1 MNFPFYP
8 CGVLVVLAPQADPDA
23 LLVSAPG
30 PWAAAGRAALLVA
43 GLLVAGYAVRA
54 LGPDML
60 HAVRPTLAGASLLL
74 CGGALLCAVGLPRQ
88 LVAFAGGFA
97 FGALAGGVSAL
108 AAQMCGCMAAFFWA
122 RWLGRDF
129 ARRRLRG
136 RWRTMDRILAAHPF
150 TATLTLR
157 LLPVSNN
164 LLLNLLAGVSGL
176 RAVPFLGATLLG
188 YVPQTAIFA
197 MLGSGVHVQRS
208 VQLGLAA
215 VLFLLAGSLGI
226 FLARR
231 NRGVGFGP
239 A

>member
-1 MNFPFYP
+1 M
-8 CGVLVVLAPQADPDA
+8 LI
-23 LLVSAPG
+23 
-30 PWAAAGRAALLVA
+30 A
-43 GLLVAGYAVRA
+43 GLAVAGYALRA

-60 HAVRPTLAGASLLL
+60 HAVKPTPTGAALLLAG
-74 CGGALLCAVGLPRQ
+74 GTLLCAVGLPRQ

-97 FGALAGGVSAL
+97 FGALAGGAL
-108 AAQMCGCMAAFFWA
+108 ALVAQLGGCMAAFFWA

-136 RWRTMDRILAAHPF
+136 RWRTMDRVLAAHPF

-157 LLPVSNN
+157 MLPVSNN

-176 RAVPFLGATLLG
+176 RALPFLAASLLG

-215 VLFLLAGSLGI
+215 ALFLLSAGLGAI
-226 FLARR
+226 LARR
-231 NRGVGFGP
+231 SRLIVVGD
-239 A
+239 